1 MRQAKEYMYKKFTAI
16 EDLKMDSAIV
26 TITSVISEWKKVKPD
41 NKDLNDVSD
50 AIVEIALLVNKL
62 RIEKGNYHIA
72 MSQMLGDKLRAIDR
86 AAASERREK
95 LLEKQL
101 NIHKNKKDLGL

>member
-1 MRQAKEYMYKKFTAI
+1 MRQAKEYMYKKFTVI

-72 MSQMLGDKLRAIDR
+72 MSEMLSDKLRALDR
-86 AAASERREK
+86 AASSERREK
-95 LLEKQL
+95 LLEKEL
-101 NIHKNKKDLGL
+101 NRYKKKEELGL

>member
-1 MRQAKEYMYKKFTAI
+1 LREAKEYMYKKFTAI
-16 EDLKMDSAIV
+16 EDLKMSSAIV

-41 NKDLNDVSD
+41 NKDLKDISD

-62 RIEKGNYHIA
+62 NIEKGNYHIA

-86 AAASERREK
+86 ASASERREK

-101 NIHKNKKDLGL
+101 NKYKKKEELGL

>member
-1 MRQAKEYMYKKFTAI
+1 MRQAKEYMYKKFTVI

-72 MSQMLGDKLRAIDR
+72 MSEMLSDKLRAIDR
-86 AAASERREK
+86 AKASERREK